1 MQAVRIRQADAVG
14 LAGPLVLLVL
24 GLGLAT
30 RTPAWTTALTVWAT
44 CLFAGVTALVLRAR
58 YPSRV
63 TDAVAAFW
71 PLPVVF
77 ALYSTLNPL
86 IDRVSPT
93 LMDPFILRADHLL
106 FGGYPAVYFAGD
118 LPPPLV
124 DLLMIAYVSYYAWPV
139 AMAVRLYVRGEHE
152 QLQPVHHPGGA
163 GNLAELPVLRAGPG
177 HRPALHPGE
186 PLRRPAQGWLLG
198 TALYEAL
205 LRSPMI
211 RDCFPSGH
219 TALSLLILW
228 YAFRHDR
235 RFFWVMLPFA
245 VGIISATLLMRFHYV
260 LDLVFAVPF
269 LLGVHALYE
278 LLGRLLPEA
287 WTWDGVGHLKPV
299 HLHQP

>member
-1 MQAVRIRQADAVG
+1 MVLAIWLNFLFYVLVPVIGPRFTLASHF
-14 LAGPLVLLVL
+14 AGP
-24 GLGLAT
+24 
-30 RTPAWTTALTVWAT
+30 P
-44 CLFAGVTALVLRAR
+44 
-58 YPSRV
+58 
-63 TDAVAAFW
+63 
-71 PLPVVF
+71 
-77 ALYSTLNPL
+77 
-86 IDRVSPT
+86 
-93 LMDPFILRADHLL
+93 
-106 FGGYPAVYFAGD
+106 
-118 LPPPLV
+118 
-124 DLLMIAYVSYYAWPV
+124 
-139 AMAVRLYVRGEHE
+139 
-152 QLQPVHHPGGA
+152 
-163 GNLAELPVLRAGPG
+163 
-177 HRPALHPGE
+177 
-186 PLRRPAQGWLLG
+186 QGWLLG